1 MTGTAKQHWDEVYET
16 TGPREVSWY
25 QREPGMSL
33 VLIEELDL
41 ALDAAI
47 VDVGAGTSSLA
58 ARLLAGGFVDITV
71 LDRSARALELARAEL
86 GVDAPR
92 VNWVQQDLLSW
103 SPRRQYDLW
112 HDRAVFHFLVDP
124 AERARYAEIL
134 RSTIGPGGKAIL
146 GTFAADGPTTC
157 SGLPVARYDAER
169 LASAVGKP
177 FTLLATRREEHR
189 TPANS
194 VQPFTWVTLER
205 TGQPG

>member
-1 MTGTAKQHWDEVYET
+1 MTSTAEQHWDEVYET
-16 TGPREVSWY
+16 KGPREVSWY
-25 QREPGMSL
+25 QREPKMSL

-58 ARLLAGGFVDITV
+58 ARLLARGLGDITV
-71 LDRSARALELARAEL
+71 LDLSARALELARAEQ
-86 GVDAPR
+86 GADTAR
-92 VNWVQQDLLSW
+92 VTWLQQDLLSW

-124 AERARYAEIL
+124 AERARYTEIL
-134 RSTIGPGGKAIL
+134 RSATRPGGKVIV

-157 SGLPVARYDAER
+157 SSLPVARYDAEQ
-169 LASAVGKP
+169 LASAFGES

-189 TPANS
+189 TPTSS
-194 VQPFTWVTLER
+194 VQPFTWITLER
-205 TGQPG
+205 TP